1 MFERFTD
8 RARQVVVLAQ
18 GEARTLGHDW
28 VGTEHLL
35 LGLVRLGDGVGPRAL
50 EASGISLVA
59 VRQQVEEMVPRGE
72 GAPSSHLRFTPQ
84 AKKVLELSLREALQF
99 GHRYIGTEHIL
110 LGLLSE
116 GHGVAAQALTRLGA
130 DLDGMRQQV
139 TRLLHGPRPGSG
151 PN

>member
-18 GEARTLGHDW
+18 AEARGLGHDW

-35 LGLVRLGDGVGPRAL
+35 LGLVRLGEGVGPRAL
-50 EASGISLVA
+50 EAAGISLAA

-72 GAPSSHLRFTPQ
+72 QPPSGPIGFTPE
-84 AKKVLELSLREALQF
+84 AKKALELSLREALQLH
-99 GHRYIGTEHIL
+99 HRYIGTEHIL

-116 GHGVAAQALTRLGA
+116 GQGVAAQALARLGT
-130 DLDGMRQQV
+130 DLDGMRREV
-139 TRLLHGPRPGSG
+139 EALLHAPGRGQG